1 LKDNFAFLVQPYV
14 QPTAKE
20 HGDYITFMEQL
31 PLNPAPDAF
40 GLHENADITNAQN
53 ETRIL
58 LETLLSI

>member
-1 LKDNFAFLVQPYV
+1 
-14 QPTAKE
+14 
-20 HGDYITFMEQL
+20 MEQL